1 MNQKART
8 GKTASITLQGKTS
21 NRDAIGARMKVVGS
35 ETHYYAVRSMQGFQ
49 AQNSRTTMLSLGS
62 ADTATVEIRWPTGGV
77 QTLTIKAGDRLT
89 VSEP

>member
-1 MNQKART
+1 VNQKATT
-8 GKTASITLQGKTS
+8 GKTAAITLRGKTS

-49 AQNSRTTMLSLGS
+49 AQNSKTTLVTLGS
-62 ADTATVEIRWPTGGV
+62 AESATVEIRWPAGGM